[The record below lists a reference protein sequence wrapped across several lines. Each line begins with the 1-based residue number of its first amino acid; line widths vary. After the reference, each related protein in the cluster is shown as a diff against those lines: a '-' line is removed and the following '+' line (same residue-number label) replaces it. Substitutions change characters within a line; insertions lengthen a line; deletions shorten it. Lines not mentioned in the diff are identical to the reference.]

1 MLEHIGWPAIL
12 TVSACLC
19 LLGLITLFYMFAY
32 LLGRGRLGG
41 IRKIVAIFGTV
52 GLVVPA
58 GIEAVGLVNNEV
70 AEALSKFLWP
80 TSVVAMIGE
89 YGDPVLYLIFWFGV
103 GVLSSVGLYGSV
115 GALVAIAWSWIPE
128 KQHNS

>member
-1 MLEHIGWPAIL
+1 
-12 TVSACLC
+12 
-19 LLGLITLFYMFAY
+19 MFAY